1 MTYSKQMTDFLT
13 LRDLIPRRL
22 STGENTSLEVH
33 NTSSGGLSTT
43 DDISVLGMP
52 ASSSLASETGSL
64 FEANLSSIDTSHS
77 ADSVSLPSFDQSL

>member
-1 MTYSKQMTDFLT
+1 M
-13 LRDLIPRRL
+13 
-22 STGENTSLEVH
+22 
-33 NTSSGGLSTT
+33 

-64 FEANLSSIDTSHS
+64 FEANLSSIDASHS